1 MGLLQRALTLKMQFA
16 VTDGKYNLG
25 RKLLLSDLKYNHPY
39 NSYLIKG
46 LPPGPISNPSFN
58 SLMAAG
64 QPSSHDFFYFV
75 AKGECSHVF
84 STNYEDHLRAV
95 QKYQLRK

>member
-1 MGLLQRALTLKMQFA
+1 
-16 VTDGKYNLG
+16 
-25 RKLLLSDLKYNHPY
+25 
-39 NSYLIKG
+39 
-46 LPPGPISNPSFN
+46 
-58 SLMAAG
+58 MAAG

>member
-1 MGLLQRALTLKMQFA
+1 M
-16 VTDGKYNLG
+16 
-25 RKLLLSDLKYNHPY
+25 H
-39 NSYLIKG
+39 KG